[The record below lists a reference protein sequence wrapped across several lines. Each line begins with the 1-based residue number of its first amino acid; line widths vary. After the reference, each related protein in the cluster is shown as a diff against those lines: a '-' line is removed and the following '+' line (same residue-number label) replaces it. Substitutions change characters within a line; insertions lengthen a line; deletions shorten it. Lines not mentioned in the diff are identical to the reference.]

1 MTVVRPIPR
10 PGRIPSGTGPG
21 IWRPD
26 LATGIRTIDL
36 QHEELLANVHALRE
50 AARTG
55 DLGTGEDVLAYLERY
70 AAEHFAAEERAMW
83 EAGYPGL
90 DAHWSL
96 HLSFATELARRKSE
110 YVASRTKASV
120 LFQLARWMDWWL
132 EEHLH
137 GADAEMAGYLRAHP
151 RTQAGAGAR

>member
-1 MTVVRPIPR
+1 MTHAHPASRPAAVP
-10 PGRIPSGTGPG
+10 PGTAAG

-26 LATGIRTIDL
+26 LATGIRAIDRE
-36 QHEELLANVHALRE
+36 HEQLLASVHALRE

-55 DLGTGEDVLAYLERY
+55 DLGTGEQVLAYLERY

-83 EAGYPGL
+83 ETGYPGL

-96 HLSFATELARRKSE
+96 HLSFATVLARRKAD
-110 YVASRTKASV
+110 YAASRTKASV

-132 EEHLH
+132 EEHLL
-137 GADAEMAGYLRAHP
+137 GADAEMARHLRAHVHDP
-151 RTQAGAGAR
+151 KTAGAR

>member
-1 MTVVRPIPR
+1 MTIARPAFPPAAPL
-10 PGRIPSGTGPG
+10 PGSGLG

-26 LATGIRTIDL
+26 LATGIRAIDR

-55 DLGTGEDVLAYLERY
+55 DVATGEAVLAYLERY

-96 HLSFATELARRKSE
+96 HLSFATELARRKADHA
-110 YVASRTKASV
+110 ASRTKASA

-132 EEHLH
+132 ETHLL
-137 GADAEMAGYLRAHP
+137 GADAEMARHLRAHVP
-151 RTQAGAGAR
+151 APGDSRAG

>member
-1 MTVVRPIPR
+1 MTLARQPSDPALV
-10 PGRIPSGTGPG
+10 PSGNHVG

-26 LATGIRTIDL
+26 LATGIRAIDR

-50 AARTG
+50 AARNG
-55 DLGTGEDVLAYLERY
+55 DVGQGEAVLDYLERY

-96 HLSFATELARRKSE
+96 HLSFATELARRKAD
-110 YVASRTKASV
+110 YAASRTKASV

-132 EEHLH
+132 ENHLL
-137 GADAEMAGYLRAHP
+137 GADAEMARHLRAHVPPPGDP
-151 RTQAGAGAR
+151 RAG

>member
-1 MTVVRPIPR
+1 MTPARPAFHHSAAS
-10 PGRIPSGTGPG
+10 PGNGLG

-26 LATGIRTIDL
+26 LATGIRTIDR

-55 DLGTGEDVLAYLERY
+55 DVGAGEAVLAYLERY

-96 HLSFATELARRKSE
+96 HLSFATELARRKSD
-110 YVASRTKASV
+110 YAVSRTKASA

-132 EEHLH
+132 ETHLL
-137 GADAEMAGYLRAHP
+137 GADAEMARHLRAHALAPGAP
-151 RTQAGAGAR
+151 RAG

>member
-1 MTVVRPIPR
+1 MAVARPASHPAAV
-10 PGRIPSGTGPG
+10 PH

-26 LATGIRTIDL
+26 LATGIRAIDR

-50 AARTG
+50 AARVG
-55 DLGTGEDVLAYLERY
+55 NLRLGEGFLAYLERY

-96 HLSFATELARRKSE
+96 HLSFATELARRKAD

-120 LFQLARWMDWWL
+120 LFQLARWMDWWI
-132 EEHLH
+132 EDHLL
-137 GADAEMAGYLRAHP
+137 GADAEMARHLRAHASGP
-151 RTQAGAGAR
+151 PASGAR

>member
-1 MTVVRPIPR
+1 M
-10 PGRIPSGTGPG
+10 
-21 IWRPD
+21 
-26 LATGIRTIDL
+26 
-36 QHEELLANVHALRE
+36 RE

-55 DLGTGEDVLAYLERY
+55 EVGRGEGVLAYLERY

-96 HLSFATELARRKSE
+96 HLTFATELARRKAD
-110 YVASRTKASV
+110 YLASRTKASV

-132 EEHLH
+132 EEHLL
-137 GADAEMAGYLRAHP
+137 GADAEMARHLRAHVP
-151 RTQAGAGAR
+151 GATTAGAR